1 MEEITTTGSPAATL
15 NKTAKQPRPFFLAL
29 LLTSALYFGVRQ
41 PVSHTAVAVS
51 ESSQTN
57 TSLSVSVK
65 DAVIQDLSHR
75 EALPKSALRIVEA
88 KQLTWFDRCLN
99 IADSDVWCSQALV
112 PGWQVTVAS
121 TQKRWIY
128 LTNTSGSVVK
138 LDNTIPS
145 SSTKIQEVAIAMNF
159 RIKI

>member
-1 MEEITTTGSPAATL
+1 MEEITTGSPAATL
-15 NKTAKQPRPFFLAL
+15 NQTAKQPRPFFLAL

-65 DAVIQDLSHR
+65 DAVIRDLSQR
-75 EALPKSALRIVEA
+75 EALPKSALRIVQV
-88 KQLTWFDRCLN
+88 KQLTWFDRSLN
-99 IADSDVWCSQALV
+99 IVDSDVLCTQSLV

-121 TQKRWIY
+121 REKRWIY

-138 LDNTIPS
+138 LDNMIPS
-145 SSTKIQEVAIAMNF
+145 SSQKTEEAAIAMNF
-159 RIKI
+159 RF